1 MSIFILKAIAIF
13 AMLID
18 HIKATFGST
27 GWDILPFDTTL
38 LSIIGRVSFPVFAF
52 FIVNGWKYTRNR
64 EKYFLRLAIGAIVSH
79 IPYTLAFS
87 FQNRNVISEGE
98 TLFRFKLIIPI
109 IIVGLICTITY
120 WYFVQNKKINAS
132 LIIVSIFFFITSVSW
147 KSGYIWIMATDELNV
162 FYTLAIG
169 CAILYVIERIKKHNL
184 RLWEYIWLIL
194 ATALAVWAFGMRGDY
209 GTCCLGLI
217 LIVAL
222 YFTQNNKKIQSL
234 LILVWGIVFYFGI
247 IGNLTNAIATVIPA
261 ILILFYQPKKGVNGK
276 SIKYIFY
283 TFYPLHLLI
292 LGLVNVILKIG

>member
-1 MSIFILKAIAIF
+1 MSIFILKAIAVF

-18 HIKATFGST
+18 HVKATLGST

-147 KSGYIWIMATDELNV
+147 KAGYIWIMATDELNV